1 MTERRDT
8 DETDGALDT
17 ALATKPID
25 AEALEWPAPEPP
37 PGFAERAT
45 AAFLDAE
52 PKPAS
57 RPSPRARST
66 AAWIAVGAAVAAA
79 LVLWL
84 ALPRGS
90 AVSDSLTTDVQRTV
104 SMGERAVAVAS
115 PGTVLRWSVDDD
127 GVTAVEQDAGRV
139 FYRVDHGGAFGVKTP
154 AGTVTVTG
162 TCFEVEN
169 RPMKNKSTIKS
180 AALGAALASAVVVT
194 VYEGGV
200 VLANERGEVA
210 VGAGDKARAEA
221 GDAPR
226 RWADDGADES
236 PTEVAAATSPA
247 ASDPD
252 GAAGQVARQA
262 RALEQARADAV
273 SKEQEIAQL
282 RQQITDLG
290 GDPGKP
296 GPLELEAR
304 ARRCATQGRFGDCPF
319 LDPDE
324 DTLREMARCASV
336 KVDFPGFLDN
346 VESPRVDGYAKNLGI
361 TDPAEVAALQR
372 AADAHYTDFNT
383 RLREIFVE
391 LGGDPAMAEDASA
404 ATMKSFIADQLD
416 NDLMGEVQ
424 RRVAEERA
432 GMREPPADPS
442 ALSIEEQ
449 AFRLHAELGNDFES
463 YLAKELGDAR
473 AHELRAVRDGWPG
486 STSVSSG
493 DCVED

>member
-8 DETDGALDT
+8 DRTENEGALDT
-17 ALATKPID
+17 ALATEPIT
-25 AEALEWPAPEPP
+25 AEALDWPAPEPP

-45 AAFLDAE
+45 AAFLERE
-52 PKPAS
+52 PAPAS
-57 RPSPRARST
+57 RPSPRSRST
-66 AAWIAVGAAVAAA
+66 TAWIAVGAAVAAA

-84 ALPRGS
+84 AMPRGTAS
-90 AVSDSLTTDVQRTV
+90 SDALTTDVQQTV

-115 PGTVLRWSVDDD
+115 PGSVLRWSVDDD

-139 FYRVDHGGAFGVKTP
+139 FYRVDHGGAFEVKTP
-154 AGTVTVTG
+154 AGTVRVTG

-169 RPMKNKSTIKS
+169 RPMKNKSTIKG

-210 VGAGDKARAEA
+210 VGPGDKARAEP

-226 RWADDGADES
+226 RWADSDES
-236 PTEVAAATSPA
+236 PTEVAAATAPTQD
-247 ASDPD
+247 DPD

-273 SKEQEIAQL
+273 AKEQEIAQL
-282 RQQITDLG
+282 RQQVTDLG
-290 GDPGKP
+290 GDPGQP

-324 DTLREMARCASV
+324 ETLREMAKCASV

-346 VESPRVDGYAKNLGI
+346 VDSPRVDGYAKSLGI
-361 TDPAEVAALQR
+361 SDPAEVAALQR
-372 AADAHYTDFNT
+372 AADAHYTDFNA
-383 RLREIFVE
+383 RLRQIFVE

-449 AFRLHAELGNDFES
+449 AFRLHAELGNDFEG
-463 YLAKELGDAR
+463 YLAKELGPSR
-473 AHELRAVRDGWPG
+473 AHELRAVQDGWPG

-493 DCVED
+493 DCVE